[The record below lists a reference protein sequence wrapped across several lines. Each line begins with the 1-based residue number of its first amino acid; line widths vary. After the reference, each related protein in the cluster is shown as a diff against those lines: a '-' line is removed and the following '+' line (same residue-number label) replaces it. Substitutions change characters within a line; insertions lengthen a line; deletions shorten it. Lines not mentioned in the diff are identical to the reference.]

1 MLFLYVNNKKLE
13 NENNLNITIALK
25 KQQIVSVIRDILL
38 LNKKL
43 QNISWKN

>member
-25 KQQIVSVIRDILL
+25 KQQILSKC
-38 LNKKL
+38 NKRYTTP
-43 QNISWKN
+43 Q